1 MVKNK
6 NHQKI
11 FTSIVLIIVLN
22 DQFTK
27 FLIKYFNPRTDIN
40 ILKIHIVKNTGAGFG
55 ILQGKTH
62 LLAIIS
68 LIVAIYIII
77 KYKDIPKEKKPQI
90 LFALLLGGI
99 IGNLIDRL
107 FRGYV
112 IDFIDFG
119 FWPSFNIADAAISIS
134 VISLIWY
141 YWKE

>member
-11 FTSIVLIIVLN
+11 FTSIVLIIVLI